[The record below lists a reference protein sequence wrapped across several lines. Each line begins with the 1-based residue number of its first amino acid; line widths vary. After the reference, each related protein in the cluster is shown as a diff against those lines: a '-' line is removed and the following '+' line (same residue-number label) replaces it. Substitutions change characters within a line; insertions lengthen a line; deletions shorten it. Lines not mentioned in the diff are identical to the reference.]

1 MMIWHVVIKQARI
14 FWRNRQH
21 LILLLAFPLLLISIL
36 STALAGFMGNS
47 EGTFDIEIAIVEH
60 ENEQEQVDHWLDE
73 NSEVMLSEAVIPSL
87 SVIGRLKE
95 DVFGTIDDVMITEVS
110 VDEKDQAIKSEDYA
124 MIIEVPAGFT
134 THFLDTMLLEK
145 EPGPSLQIVKNTD
158 QTLRAN
164 VAEEII
170 TQYQEQLMM
179 HHFATVQTIDAGEI
193 NEIAQSIT
201 STFSTIDQLK
211 EVSTKEYYTVGM
223 AVMNVLFIAS
233 TIGLY
238 AFQEK
243 QSNVF
248 NRIILANVSPWTY
261 FTGIFISGFVF
272 SLIQLLFIFGM
283 AWLFFDVAW
292 SNMAGFLL
300 ITIALASAVAAI
312 AVLLT
317 GISFRVNTA
326 IVMSF
331 FSTVIV
337 TISSFF
343 GGSFSPI
350 GEASETIAWIGNQT
364 PNGASMSA
372 YLALLRGSQVSEVY
386 TSIIYLFVFSFV
398 LVTIAVW
405 TFPKRGKF
413 S

>member
-1 MMIWHVVIKQARI
+1 MIWHVVIKQARI

-36 STALAGFMGNS
+36 STALAGLMGNS
-47 EGTFDIEIAIVEH
+47 EETFDIEITLVEH
-60 ENEQEQVDHWLDE
+60 ENEQEQVDHWLNE
-73 NSEVMLSEAVIPSL
+73 NSEVVLSEAVIPSL
-87 SVIGRLKE
+87 SVIERLKE
-95 DVFGTIDDVMITEVS
+95 DVFGTIDNVMITEVS
-110 VDEKDQAIKSEDYA
+110 PDEKEQVIKNEDYD
-124 MIIEVPAGFT
+124 ILIEAPAGFT
-134 THFLDTMLLEK
+134 EQFLDTMLLEE

-158 QTLRAN
+158 QMLRAN

-170 TQYQEQLMM
+170 TKYQEQLMM
-179 HHFATVQTIDAGEI
+179 HHFAATQTIDASEI
-193 NEIAQSIT
+193 NEIAESIT
-201 STFSTIDQLK
+201 SIFTTIDQLK

-283 AWLFFDVAW
+283 AWLFFDVVW
-292 SNMAGFLL
+292 SNIAGFLL
-300 ITIALASAVAAI
+300 ITIALASAVASI

-317 GISFRVNTA
+317 SISFRVNTA
-326 IVMSF
+326 MAMSF

-350 GEASETIAWIGNQT
+350 GEASETIAWIGNST

-372 YLALLRGSQVSEVY
+372 YLAILRGSQISEVSTY
-386 TSIIYLFVFSFV
+386 IIYLFLFSFA
-398 LVTIAVW
+398 LVAIAVW
-405 TFPKRGKF
+405 TFPKRGNF